1 MRVWNT
7 IDSTA
12 LACRIHFQFWQTCQ
26 VASVSDA
33 RDVPARDRPAL
44 KLIRTR
50 HSFTQ
55 DSVGLNRRSTKG
67 VCIWQIGP
75 RRPSATIRGI
85 GAQSRDVLLRT
96 KIGDRG
102 ISTNLNNSPLTRC
115 RFLITFASVYNLL
128 VKVGGTWRDLQPGF
142 LLAAF
147 SVWTVSVHSGG
158 AVVPNIRLT
167 LRNVGTGAIRWVN
180 HLKNGV
186 RKWI

>member
-128 VKVGGTWRDLQPGF
+128 VKRGRNLARFAAWLFARCVLGVDCVSTFRRRRGPKYTIDFAKCRHRRHPVG
-142 LLAAF
+142 
-147 SVWTVSVHSGG
+147 
-158 AVVPNIRLT
+158 
-167 LRNVGTGAIRWVN
+167 
-180 HLKNGV
+180 
-186 RKWI
+186 